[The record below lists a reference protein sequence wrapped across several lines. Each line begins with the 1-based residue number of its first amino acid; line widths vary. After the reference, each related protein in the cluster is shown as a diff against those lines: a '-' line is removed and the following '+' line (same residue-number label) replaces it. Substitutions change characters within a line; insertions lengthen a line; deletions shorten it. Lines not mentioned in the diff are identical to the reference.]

1 MPPKPKK
8 KVVQDTIKP
17 TYRNIGNANFA
28 SSQKVATKTDSLD
41 YAQGF
46 KIGMNNMP
54 PKTQAQRRKMYPNAS
69 SYFTQGRYE
78 AQNNPGSLAKRPKNT
93 GSETTFIQKVQSFFN
108 FD

>member
-8 KVVQDTIKP
+8 KVVQDSIKP
-17 TYRNIGNANFA
+17 TYKNIGNANFA
-28 SSQKVATKTDSLD
+28 SSQKVATKNDSLD

-46 KIGMNNMP
+46 KVGMNAMP
-54 PKTQAQRRKMYPNAS
+54 PKTQAERKKTYPNAS

-78 AQNNPGSLAKRPKNT
+78 SQNHPASLAQRSKNK
-93 GSETTFIQKVQSFFN
+93 GSDTTFIQKVQSFFS